1 MKNEE
6 LVKEAKNLISENR
19 LWEDLEALCRW
30 ERFSG
35 TEGEW
40 EAAQYIQTQ
49 LEEEGIPTTLHKFNS
64 YLSLPQEAGLEVLEP
79 GKLSIPCTT
88 HSFGASTEASGVEGE
103 AVLVSPKGEPAE
115 SLDGKV
121 ALVDG
126 MVSPDM
132 FFKLEST
139 GAIAPVYANI
149 AKLSTSLRSLQFGG
163 RPLPKSPIGFPEP
176 PWPPSP
182 EALPRP
188 SSRPCG
194 TGGRSASGFGQ

>member
-1 MKNEE
+1 MRNEE

-49 LEEEGIPTTLHKFNS
+49 PEEEDILTTMHNS
-64 YLSLPQEAGLEVLEP
+64 ILISVCPRKQALRSSSLRNYLSLVRR
-79 GKLSIPCTT
+79 I
-88 HSFGASTEASGVEGE
+88 ASGHRRKLPVWKERRFLSARKANRRNRWMARWPSSMEWYLPICFANWRAQGP
-103 AVLVSPKGEPAE
+103 SPRYMRT
-115 SLDGKV
+115 S
-121 ALVDG
+121 
-126 MVSPDM
+126 
-132 FFKLEST
+132 
-139 GAIAPVYANI
+139 

-163 RPLPKSPIGFPEP
+163 RPLPKSLIGFLKP